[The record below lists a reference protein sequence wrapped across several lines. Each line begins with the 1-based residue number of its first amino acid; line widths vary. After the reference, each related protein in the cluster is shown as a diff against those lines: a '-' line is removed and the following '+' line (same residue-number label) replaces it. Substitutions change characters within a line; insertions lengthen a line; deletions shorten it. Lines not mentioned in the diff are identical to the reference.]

1 MSAGTGLSLLRRT
14 QLAVLLAATA
24 RSARGARR
32 LLAEPAAHS
41 AEAGEL
47 ATVEVSAAPDAA
59 YSIADDKVERR
70 ANPNAIAG
78 ALPDGFP
85 TDIPVYL
92 PSSLVDFTSRPE
104 GGAVVVFATPASVST
119 VSAALSQKLRAAG
132 WQAARSGDWTKA
144 GPEAPSHRRSER
156 RRLALPHRVLIAESA
171 AAAAS
176 VVAVSGTREDGAG
189 EK

>member
-14 QLAVLLAATA
+14 QLAVLLAAIA
-24 RSARGARR
+24 A
-32 LLAEPAAHS
+32 LLAGPVACSPSPPPAAQKP
-41 AEAGEL
+41 GEL
-47 ATVEVSAAPDAA
+47 ATVEVAAAPDAA

-85 TDIPVYL
+85 PDIPVYL

-132 WQAARSGDWTKA
+132 WQAASSGAWSKA
-144 GPEAPSHRRSER
+144 G
-156 RRLALPHRVLIAESA
+156 RRLRLTVEPTA
-171 AAAAS
+171 AGS
-176 VVAVSGTREDGAG
+176 RFRFEF
-189 EK
+189 